1 MTSNRRRGIG
11 VALVLAG
18 LASACL
24 PFGWTSWAVLRAVSQ
39 ADAAARATFLA
50 RTISEALNALSLVAL
65 LLGVLLAVA
74 GAVLLHRHPR
84 RRDPRGSLGPPLP
97 PPSPHRDADAS
108 LPPRD

>member
-50 RTISEALNALSLVAL
+50 RTISEALNALSLAAIV
-65 LLGVLLAVA
+65 LGVLVAVA
-74 GAVLLHRHPR
+74 GTVLL